1 MTGSSEIRLARA
13 YLSAVAEPPAPA
25 LAVFAAALGPVEAAA
40 RVRRGEVPDPVGKVT
55 SARRE
60 WDRSGEHLLAADKA
74 GARLLIPEDE
84 DWPAMPFLAFDR
96 SSHDESRSRMGGQA
110 PASPGLVV
118 ATGQVTN

>member
-1 MTGSSEIRLARA
+1 
-13 YLSAVAEPPAPA
+13 
-25 LAVFAAALGPVEAAA
+25 
-40 RVRRGEVPDPVGKVT
+40 VT

-96 SSHDESRSRMGGQA
+96 SSHDESRSRMGGRA